1 MQYAIYLYT
10 ILTIFGFWLALQISK
25 RWKSMIFNTF
35 VLTVSILVLILVV
48 SGIPDDD
55 YMAGN
60 APINNLLG
68 VSIVALA
75 LPLYEQLRQIAKQ
88 WKIILSV
95 VTLASLFY
103 IAKEENHQC
112 TGEDCPICACIR
124 QAEQIVKNVG
134 TAVSYSV
141 TAGLIFV
148 RRSGI
153 LATGCLCVLCIT
165 LVSQKVRL
173 DS

>member
-1 MQYAIYLYT
+1 MNANRKKNIAVIACVL
-10 ILTIFGFWLALQISK
+10 
-25 RWKSMIFNTF
+25 F
-35 VLTVSILVLILVV
+35 VF
-48 SGIPDDD
+48 
-55 YMAGN
+55 
-60 APINNLLG
+60 
-68 VSIVALA
+68 
-75 LPLYEQLRQIAKQ
+75 
-88 WKIILSV
+88 

-112 TGEDCPICACIR
+112 TGEDCPICACVR

-141 TAGLIFV
+141 ATDLMLVRITDVLTAG
-148 RRSGI
+148 
-153 LATGCLCVLCIT
+153 CLGVLCTT

>member
-1 MQYAIYLYT
+1 MNANRKKNIAVIACVL
-10 ILTIFGFWLALQISK
+10 
-25 RWKSMIFNTF
+25 F
-35 VLTVSILVLILVV
+35 VF
-48 SGIPDDD
+48 
-55 YMAGN
+55 
-60 APINNLLG
+60 
-68 VSIVALA
+68 
-75 LPLYEQLRQIAKQ
+75 
-88 WKIILSV
+88 

-124 QAEQIVKNVG
+124 QAKQIVKNVG
-134 TAVSYSV
+134 TAGNS
-141 TAGLIFV
+141 FV
-148 RRSGI
+148 QRSGK

>member
-1 MQYAIYLYT
+1 MVSAVDA
-10 ILTIFGFWLALQISK
+10 GRRKLAAQNNPWERRSAMNANRKKNIAVIACVL
-25 RWKSMIFNTF
+25 F
-35 VLTVSILVLILVV
+35 VF
-48 SGIPDDD
+48 
-55 YMAGN
+55 
-60 APINNLLG
+60 
-68 VSIVALA
+68 
-75 LPLYEQLRQIAKQ
+75 
-88 WKIILSV
+88 

-112 TGEDCPICACIR
+112 TGEDCPICASIH
-124 QAEQIVKNVG
+124 QAKQIVKN
-134 TAVSYSV
+134 V

-148 RRSGI
+148 QRSGI

>member
-1 MQYAIYLYT
+1 MWEMWKADSFALSWGWGIESAYDGTSQLWTELQCVPFFMVSAVNA
-10 ILTIFGFWLALQISK
+10 GRRKLAAQNNPWERRSNNEWQIRK
-25 RWKSMIFNTF
+25 KNIAVIACVLF
-35 VLTVSILVLILVV
+35 VF
-48 SGIPDDD
+48 
-55 YMAGN
+55 
-60 APINNLLG
+60 
-68 VSIVALA
+68 
-75 LPLYEQLRQIAKQ
+75 
-88 WKIILSV
+88 

-124 QAEQIVKNVG
+124 QAKQIVKNVG
-134 TAVSYSV
+134 TAVNYSV

-148 RRSGI
+148 QRSGI

>member
-1 MQYAIYLYT
+1 MNVNRKKNIAVIACVL
-10 ILTIFGFWLALQISK
+10 
-25 RWKSMIFNTF
+25 F
-35 VLTVSILVLILVV
+35 VF
-48 SGIPDDD
+48 
-55 YMAGN
+55 
-60 APINNLLG
+60 
-68 VSIVALA
+68 
-75 LPLYEQLRQIAKQ
+75 
-88 WKIILSV
+88 

-134 TAVSYSV
+134 TAVNYSV
-141 TAGLIFV
+141 TAGLILV